1 MFPRERITSV
11 PRIAQRVYDLFK
23 KQYLCLPFLARA
35 VESLDLSE
43 YDVVISSSNS
53 FAHGCLT
60 KPETLHVV
68 YYHSPA
74 RYLWDW
80 THQYASDM
88 AGQKGIKALLF
99 KIANLTVLKRLFS
112 KLRLWDYMAGQRH
125 DIAIANAREV
135 QARIAKYYRRNS
147 EIIYPSVYTDLFE
160 IGPSALQD
168 RSYYIITS
176 ALTEFKRIDLAVRA
190 FNELGH
196 ELLIIG

>member
-1 MFPRERITSV
+1 MFR
-11 PRIAQRVYDLFK
+11 

-35 VESLDLSE
+35 VEAIDLSE

-88 AGQKGIKALLF
+88 AGQKGVKALLF
-99 KIANLTVLKRLFS
+99 KIANITVLKRLFGS
-112 KLRLWDYMAGQRH
+112 LRLWDYMAGQRH

-135 QARIAKYYRRNS
+135 QARIAKYYRRES
-147 EIIYPSVYTDLFE
+147 TIVYPSVYTDLFE
-160 IGPSALQD
+160 IGPASLPD
-168 RSYYIITS
+168 RRYYVITS
-176 ALTEFKRIDLAVRA
+176 ALTEFKKIDLAVRA
-190 FNELGH
+190 FNML
-196 ELLIIG
+196 